1 MPEYD
6 SEFLSSFQNPRS
18 CESVNDPRSDRR
30 ERVAPRTRFFLS
42 NSLVPQTSPRCSST
56 FRFFSLRP
64 SSSFSIV
71 SLFPPPSPSQLQL
84 LQSSSSSPLCR
95 CRSVVASFLFPA
107 KPPRSR
113 SEKPERIFIGDLVHN
128 ERDPHPS
135 HRDRRSPI
143 PDRKVGAEPRFL
155 SRPGSLLSHCV
166 EKCRLDFQPVNY
178 KNCKDHEIHVN
189 DDF

>member
-1 MPEYD
+1 MSSSPLKGVAETHRAGIRFGVSLVVPE
-6 SEFLSSFQNPRS
+6 SRS
-18 CESVNDPRSDRR
+18 YESVNDPRSDRR

-42 NSLVPQTSPRCSST
+42 NSLVPQTSPRRSST

-71 SLFPPPSPSQLQL
+71 PLFP
-84 LQSSSSSPLCR
+84 SSLRRSCSYCNR
-95 CRSVVASFLFPA
+95 RRRRRRSVVASFLFPA

-113 SEKPERIFIGDLVHN
+113 SEKPDRIFISDLVHN

-143 PDRKVGAEPRFL
+143 PIVKSAR
-155 SRPGSLLSHCV
+155 SLVFASA
-166 EKCRLDFQPVNY
+166 RLVTLALRGKMSIGFSAG
-178 KNCKDHEIHVN
+178 EI
-189 DDF
+189 

>member
-1 MPEYD
+1 MSSSPLKGVAEARRAGIRFGVSLVVPE
-6 SEFLSSFQNPRS
+6 SRS
-18 CESVNDPRSDRR
+18 YESVNDPRSDRR

-71 SLFPPPSPSQLQL
+71 SLFPPSLRRSC
-84 LQSSSSSPLCR
+84 SYCNR
-95 CRSVVASFLFPA
+95 RRRRRRRRSVVASFLFSA

-113 SEKPERIFIGDLVHN
+113 SEKPDRIFIGDLVHN
-128 ERDPHPS
+128 ERNPHPS

-143 PDRKVGAEPRFL
+143 PIVKSAR
-155 SRPGSLLSHCV
+155 SLVFTSA
-166 EKCRLDFQPVNY
+166 RLVTLALRGKMSIGFSTG
-178 KNCKDHEIHVN
+178 EI
-189 DDF
+189 